1 MNTRVLSVIALLV
14 VVALAF
20 GIHKKGSVQAA
31 TSAAAAPQGLA
42 VQVPF
47 VGCESDGQGGSVD
60 APAGSAQT
68 VMMAPDVAKQLAYYR
83 AENGAGG
90 FGPAGWHCFGTY
102 GSSGTTLYISPQP
115 IADSD
120 VFSGSWK
127 GLAGPAIQISVSDGG
142 TSGRFD
148 VAAVIA
154 RVFPAHAAF
163 TQNVIAEGIEP
174 ASSFPKGPYPA
185 DKLTYVSD
193 EMVEFQTPANSDG
206 LGTHSQLLKG
216 DLPIQGVAILFGA
229 DTSLLQVSMELPA
242 NMSALTGPIVKETE
256 REAAQIKN

>member
-1 MNTRVLSVIALLV
+1 MVGALIVVGIAIWV
-14 VVALAF
+14 MR
-20 GIHKKGSVQAA
+20 SSTVQAA
-31 TSAAAAPQGLA
+31 PTAAAAAGVTTQI
-42 VQVPF
+42 PF

-60 APAGSAQT
+60 APPGSAQT
-68 VMMAPDVAKQLAYYR
+68 VTMTPDLAKQLAYYK

-90 FGPAGWHCFGTY
+90 LGPAGWHCFGTY
-102 GSSGTTLYISPQP
+102 GSSGTNLYISPQP
-115 IADSD
+115 IADTD

-127 GLAGPAIQISVSDGG
+127 GLAGPAIQISISDGG

-154 RVFPAHAAF
+154 RVFPSHRSF
-163 TQNVIAEGIEP
+163 TQKVVAEGVEP
-174 ASSFPKGPYPA
+174 ASSFPKGPYPS

-193 EMVEFQTPANSDG
+193 EVVEFITPANVDG

-216 DLPIQGVAILFGA
+216 DLPIEGVAILYGT

-242 NMSALTGPIVKETE
+242 NLSGLAGAIVKETE
-256 REAAQIKN
+256 REVALMKN